1 MTTPDAVLRS
11 GLAGPII
18 KQTQTVKNWLN
29 DATQCATLYVV
40 VPEDL
45 VISETVE
52 FLPALAERSPVKLA
66 GLMMNRCLPKHLADS
81 ESSCSVA
88 SDSVASDS
96 VALAFLKGR
105 YERQRH
111 AIATYNKL
119 ASGSELLHHLPV
131 ALLPE
136 LGAIEEPM
144 NDSLVEALLGGYDGD
159 K

>member
-1 MTTPDAVLRS
+1 
-11 GLAGPII
+11 LAGPII

-29 DATQCATLYVV
+29 DASQCATLYIA

-52 FLPALAERSPVKLA
+52 FLPALAEKSSVKLA
-66 GLMMNRCLPKHLADS
+66 GLIMNRCLPKHLADS
-81 ESSCSVA
+81 ESSGSGASDTVA
-88 SDSVASDS
+88 SGS
-96 VALAFLKGR
+96 VALDFLKGR

-111 AIATYNKL
+111 AIATYSKL
-119 ASGSELLHHLPV
+119 ASGSEVLHHLPV

-144 NDSLVEALLGGYDGD
+144 KDSLVEALLGGYDGE